1 MKSLKGTKTE
11 KNLMAAFVGESAAR
25 NKYTFFASV
34 AKKEGY
40 EQISAIFQETADN
53 EKEHAKRF
61 YKFLGDATVAVD
73 SVYSSGLADTAACLK
88 MAAAGEHEE
97 WTEIYAKGAKEAEE
111 EGFAEIAAVF
121 RNIAA
126 VEKHHEE
133 RYLKLAQNIAD
144 GSVFKKDAPIALRR
158 LRNARHARIRKRI
171 LRCLPTISKILGN
184 LQGILK
190 YVRH

>member
-1 MKSLKGTKTE
+1 MQSLKGTKTE
-11 KNLMAAFVGESAAR
+11 KNLMAAFVGESVAR
-25 NKYTFFASV
+25 NKYTFFAKI

-61 YKFLGDATVAVD
+61 FKLLGETAVEVDANF
-73 SVYSSGLADTAACLK
+73 SSGLGDTAACLK

-97 WTEIYAKGAKEAEE
+97 WTEIYAKGEKEAIE

-121 RNIAA
+121 KNVGL

-133 RYLKLAQNIAD
+133 RYLKLAANIAN
-144 GSVFKKDAPIALRR
+144 GEVFKKSEKIFWKCRNCGFVSVGVEAPQKCPACAHPQAYFEVLAD
-158 LRNARHARIRKRI
+158 NF
-171 LRCLPTISKILGN
+171 
-184 LQGILK
+184 
-190 YVRH
+190 

>member
-88 MAAAGEHEE
+88 WRRPANM
-97 WTEIYAKGAKEAEE
+97 
-111 EGFAEIAAVF
+111 
-121 RNIAA
+121 RNGP
-126 VEKHHEE
+126 
-133 RYLKLAQNIAD
+133 RYTPRAR
-144 GSVFKKDAPIALRR
+144 RR
-158 LRNARHARIRKRI
+158 LKRKV
-171 LRCLPTISKILGN
+171 LP
-184 LQGILK
+184 
-190 YVRH
+190 R

>member
-11 KNLMAAFVGESAAR
+11 KNLMAAFVGESVAR

-61 YKFLGDATVAVD
+61 YKFLGDAEVQVEST
-73 SVYSSGLADTAACLK
+73 YSSGLGDTAACLK

-97 WTEIYAKGAKEAEE
+97 WSEIYAKGAKDAEE
-111 EGFAEIAAVF
+111 EGFAEIAVVF
-121 RNIAA
+121 KNIAA

-144 GSVFKKDAPIALRR
+144 GQVFKKGAPIAWKC
-158 LRNARHARIRKRI
+158 RNCGFVFTGAEAPQKCPACAHPQAFFEV
-171 LRCLPTISKILGN
+171 LADN
-184 LQGILK
+184 F
-190 YVRH
+190 

>member
-11 KNLMAAFVGESAAR
+11 KNLMAAFVGESVAR

-61 YKFLGDATVAVD
+61 YKFLGDAEVQVEST
-73 SVYSSGLADTAACLK
+73 YSSGLGDTAACLK

-97 WTEIYAKGAKEAEE
+97 WSEIYAKGAKDAEE

-121 RNIAA
+121 KNIAA

-133 RYLKLAQNIAD
+133 RYRALLHNLETAQVFEKSEVKVWECRNCGHIAV
-144 GSVFKKDAPIALRR
+144 GTKAPEVCPACNHPQSYFELREE
-158 LRNARHARIRKRI
+158 N
-171 LRCLPTISKILGN
+171 
-184 LQGILK
+184 
-190 YVRH
+190 Y